1 MINKKALSDVVT
13 TVLIILLAIAA
24 IAIVWSFVQ
33 PTLKGAGEKLS
44 ADCIQLEVI
53 PTLCTIDSVTDTAT
67 VTYQWKAGSGLTG
80 VRAVVSD
87 GTKTAVGDGDAPLSV
102 LGTESTD
109 VEIDEL
115 GAGEKTA
122 SVVAVTSS
130 GTCSSEG
137 IAEVS
142 CTVTP

>member
-1 MINKKALSDVVT
+1 MINKKTLSDIVT

-44 ADCIQLEVI
+44 ADCIQLEVM
-53 PTLCTIDSVTDTAT
+53 PTSCVIDTDIAT
-67 VTYQWKAGSGLTG
+67 VTYQWKAGSGLMG
-80 VRAVVSD
+80 VKAIVSD
-87 GTKTAVGDGDAPLSV
+87 GTNTIVGDGDAPTSA
-102 LGTESTD
+102 LGTKSTD
-109 VEIDEL
+109 VEIDDTL
-115 GAGEKTA
+115 GTGEKTA

-137 IAEVS
+137 IAKVS
-142 CTVTP
+142 CTVAP